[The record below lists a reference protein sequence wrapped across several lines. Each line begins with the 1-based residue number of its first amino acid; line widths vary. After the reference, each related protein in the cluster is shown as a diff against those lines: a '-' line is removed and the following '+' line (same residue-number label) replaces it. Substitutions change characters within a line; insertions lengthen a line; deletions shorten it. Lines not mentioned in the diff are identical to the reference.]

1 MGVRFNGMVAMYGR
15 SLIAAAAAVFAAG
28 SAHAELSGPYL
39 GGGIM
44 GQYQTDRTISGA
56 AVGSLDMELG
66 YGANGIAGYQFDNGI
81 RIEGEVV
88 YRRNGADQ
96 FNNANADGSLS
107 SWGLM
112 GNVIWEYDNPSG
124 IYPYVG
130 AGLGGARVSA
140 DDFSN
145 LGGAALDDS
154 DVVLAYQGLAGVAFA
169 LNPRLSLIA
178 EYKYFRTYDPEFRN
192 ANNARVTM
200 NYNTHTALL
209 GLRYRF
215 GAAPAS
221 ASQATVQQAALP
233 VVARPRPPKR
243 IAKVVPKP
251 APLPVAQAK
260 AAASLRRTYVI
271 YFGLDKAD
279 LTPEARRT
287 VAEASDQAKK
297 DGTAVIE
304 LAGHTDRSGDAAY
317 NLALS
322 KRRATNTAKEIQR
335 HGVPARLLVKGFGE
349 TAPQVPT
356 ADGKY
361 EPRNRRVEVVLQG
374 KGDGL
379 SN

>member
-1 MGVRFNGMVAMYGR
+1 MIGR
-15 SLIAAAAAVFAAG
+15 LLLAASAIAITAG
-28 SAHAELSGPYL
+28 SAQAELSGPYL
-39 GGGIM
+39 GAGIL
-44 GQYQTDRTISGA
+44 GSLQTDRTVSGA
-56 AVGSLDMELG
+56 AVGELDTKLG
-66 YGANGIAGYQFDNGI
+66 YGANAVAGYQFDTGI
-81 RIEGEVV
+81 RIEGEIN
-88 YRRNGADQ
+88 YRRNSADT
-96 FNNANADGSLS
+96 FNNANSDGRLN

-112 GNVIWEYDNPSG
+112 GNLIWEYDNPSG
-124 IYPYVG
+124 IYPYIG

-140 DDFSN
+140 NDFSN

-154 DVVLAYQGLAGVAFA
+154 DVVLAYQGIAGVAFA
-169 LNPRLSLIA
+169 LNPRLSLTA
-178 EYKYFRTYDPEFRN
+178 EYKYFRTSDPEFEN

-200 NYNTHTALL
+200 DYANHSAVI

-221 ASQATVQQAALP
+221 AAQSTVQQAALP
-233 VVARPRPPKR
+233 VATRPQPPKR
-243 IAKVVPKP
+243 IAKTVPKP

-271 YFGLDKAD
+271 YFGLDRAD
-279 LTPEARRT
+279 LTPEARKT
-287 VAEASDQAKK
+287 VAEASQQAIT

-304 LAGHTDRSGDAAY
+304 LAGHTDRSGDADY

-322 KRRATNTAKEIQR
+322 KRRADNTATEIKR
-335 HGVPARLLVKGFGE
+335 NGVSARLLVKGFGE

>member
-1 MGVRFNGMVAMYGR
+1 MK
-15 SLIAAAAAVFAAG
+15 
-28 SAHAELSGPYL
+28 
-39 GGGIM
+39 
-44 GQYQTDRTISGA
+44 
-56 AVGSLDMELG
+56 LG
-66 YGANGIAGYQFDNGI
+66 YGGNAVAGYQFDTGI
-81 RIEGEVV
+81 RVEGEVNF
-88 YRRNGADQ
+88 RRNSADQ
-96 FNNANADGSLS
+96 FNNANSDGRLN

-112 GNVIWEYDNPSG
+112 GNMIWEYDNPSG
-124 IYPYVG
+124 IYPYIG
-130 AGLGGARVSA
+130 GGIGGARVSA
-140 DDFSN
+140 NDFSN

-154 DVVLAYQGLAGVAFA
+154 DIVFAYQGLAGVAFA
-169 LNPRLSLIA
+169 LNPNLSLTA
-178 EYKYFRTYDPEFRN
+178 EYKYFRTSDPEFRN

-200 NYNTHTALL
+200 NYASHTALV

-215 GAAPAS
+215 GAAPLA
-221 ASQATVQQAALP
+221 ASQSSVQQAALP
-233 VVARPRPPKR
+233 VASSPRPPKR

-271 YFGLDKAD
+271 YFGLNKAN
-279 LTPEARRT
+279 LTPEARQT
-287 VAEASDQAKK
+287 VAEASTQAKT

-304 LAGHTDRSGDAAY
+304 LAGHTDRSGDASY

-322 KRRATNTAKEIQR
+322 KRRAENTASEIKR
-335 HGVPARLLVKGFGE
+335 NGVSARLLVKGFGE

-374 KGDGL
+374 KGDGI

>member
-1 MGVRFNGMVAMYGR
+1 MGVCINGMVAMFGR
-15 SLIAAAAAVFAAG
+15 SLCALAALVVVSGAAQ
-28 SAHAELSGPYL
+28 AELSGPYL
-39 GGGIM
+39 GAGAIGL
-44 GQYQTDRTISGA
+44 YQTDRTVSGA
-56 AVGSLDMELG
+56 AVGSLDMQLG
-66 YGANGIAGYQFDNGI
+66 YGLNGVAGYQFDTGL
-81 RIEGEVV
+81 RVEGEVV

-96 FNNANADGSLS
+96 FNNANADGSLN

-140 DDFSN
+140 NDFSN

-154 DVVLAYQGLAGVAFA
+154 DVVLAYQGIAGVAFA
-169 LNPRLSLIA
+169 LNPRLSMTA
-178 EYKYFRTYDPEFRN
+178 EYKYFRTSDPEFRN

-200 NYNTHTALL
+200 NYATHSALV

-215 GAAPAS
+215 GSAPAS

-233 VVARPRPPKR
+233 VATRPRPPKR

-251 APLPVAQAK
+251 APLPVAQAR
-260 AAASLRRTYVI
+260 AAASLRRTYVV

-279 LTPEARRT
+279 LTTEARRT
-287 VAEASDQAKK
+287 VAEASEQAKK

-304 LAGHTDRSGDAAY
+304 LAGHTDRSGDADY

-322 KRRATNTAKEIQR
+322 KRRAANTAAEIKR
-335 HGVPARLLVKGFGE
+335 NGVAARLLVKGFGE